1 MTQTG
6 MVMGTI
12 RYLAPEVAAGGPA
25 TERSD
30 LYSAGG
36 VLREV
41 AGEDPPPRLA
51 RVLDALTAEDPSER
65 PSSADDAL
73 ARLDEQAT
81 TRGSR
86 RCAASEQPER
96 PEPRERAEA
105 AVRRLDEVIRRP
117 WFLPAAGISASC
129 CWP

>member
-12 RYLAPEVAAGGPA
+12 RYLAPEVAEGGPA

-36 VLREV
+36 VIREV
-41 AGEDPPPRLA
+41 AGDDPPPRL
-51 RVLDALTAEDPSER
+51 RELLDALTADDPERR

-73 ARLDEQAT
+73 ARLELPRPHKARRR
-81 TRGSR
+81 RGASR
-86 RCAASEQPER
+86 RPPLSRRSER
-96 PEPRERAEA
+96 RGRRGRSRGRSPRC
-105 AVRRLDEVIRRP
+105 RRWTR
-117 WFLPAAGISASC
+117 
-129 CWP
+129 